1 LHAARDALDSV
12 GDFLRGRLIPHS
24 IVRITGM
31 KTSNE
36 NDASPT
42 DIDRDAPAII
52 RLERVIPAH
61 RQRIWDLHADVAGW
75 PKWQLDIATASIDG
89 PLAAGSA
96 LTWTT
101 AGLDKP
107 IVSTIHAVEPH
118 RSTLWSGPASGIVGI
133 HRWAF
138 DDTDA
143 GTRVT
148 TEESWGGAPVEA
160 NPTKAAKMLET
171 SLERWLH
178 FLGTA
183 ATS

>member
-1 LHAARDALDSV
+1 
-12 GDFLRGRLIPHS
+12 
-24 IVRITGM
+24 M

-36 NDASPT
+36 NDASPI

-138 DDTDA
+138 DDTAA

-171 SLERWLH
+171 SLKRWLD

>member
-1 LHAARDALDSV
+1 
-12 GDFLRGRLIPHS
+12 
-24 IVRITGM
+24 M
-31 KTSNE
+31 KTANE

-148 TEESWGGAPVEA
+148 TEESWGGGRARRGKSNEGSQDARNVTRTLARLPRHGGDIL
-160 NPTKAAKMLET
+160 KAKWLGSRCGSLSSPAMLP
-171 SLERWLH
+171 LPCPQC
-178 FLGTA
+178 A
-183 ATS
+183 

>member
-1 LHAARDALDSV
+1 
-12 GDFLRGRLIPHS
+12 
-24 IVRITGM
+24 M

-96 LTWTT
+96 LTGRRRAWTSRSSRRSMRSNRIGRPCG
-101 AGLDKP
+101 AARPLESS
-107 IVSTIHAVEPH
+107 VS
-118 RSTLWSGPASGIVGI
+118 IVG
-133 HRWAF
+133 HS
-138 DDTDA
+138 
-143 GTRVT
+143 T
-148 TEESWGGAPVEA
+148 T
-160 NPTKAAKMLET
+160 PTPARA
-171 SLERWLH
+171 
-178 FLGTA
+178 
-183 ATS
+183 